1 MPPPFTPKLP
11 LLRGGFTS
19 SLLNRTPGWGN
30 LAEHRKP
37 SQFVHREELA
47 WGEKSGKLP
56 CVKAIVQTRVRGR
69 DVESVTWQDAPTRA
83 KELTAE
89 GWQRSQERG

>member
-30 LAEHRKP
+30 LAEHRKC
-37 SQFVHREELA
+37 SQFVQREELA
-47 WGEKSGKLP
+47 WGEKVWETP
-56 CVKAIVQTRVRGR
+56 MCKAIVHTHVRGR

-89 GWQRSQERG
+89 G